1 MGITE
6 LTVHELKEKLDKKE
20 ITVTEITKAYV
31 DRIKEKEKDVQSFV
45 TILSDE
51 AIEKAKE
58 IEEKIKNNE
67 NIGEY
72 AGIPIGIK
80 DNMCTKG
87 IKTTCSSK
95 MLENFVSPYNATIIE
110 KVLNEEN
117 MINLG
122 KLNMDEFA
130 MGSSTETSYFK
141 KTRNPWDL
149 DRVPGG
155 SSGGSAAAVAA
166 NMVPWALGS
175 DTGGSIRQPAS
186 LCGVVG
192 LKPTY
197 GLVSRY
203 GLVAFASSL
212 DQIGPITKDVKDTAI
227 LLSIIA
233 GHDEKDTTSVNM
245 PKKDYTKALTNN
257 VKGLKIG
264 VPKEFFGE
272 GINEEVKEALNKA
285 IEKYKEL
292 GAIVEETSLDVAKY
306 ALATYYIIACA
317 EASSNLGRFD
327 GIRYGYRTKNFT
339 NLKEIYKNS
348 RSEGFGAEVKRRIIL
363 GTYVLSSGYYDAY
376 YKKAQQVRT
385 LVKNEF
391 EKNLNKYDI
400 LLTPTSPITAFKLG
414 EKSDNPLEMYL
425 ADICTVSINIAGVPG
440 LSIPCGVDK
449 NGMPIGMQ
457 LIGKHFDE
465 ETLLNAGYTYEMATK
480 FRENYKPTF
489 KGGMN

>member
-1 MGITE
+1 MNITE
-6 LTVHELKEKLDKKE
+6 LTVHELQDKLSKKE
-20 ITVTEITKAYV
+20 ITSTQIVEAYQK
-31 DRIKEKEKDVQSFV
+31 RIEEKEDAVQAFV
-45 TILSDE
+45 TTLPKE
-51 AIEKAKE
+51 AVEEAKE
-58 IEEKIKNNE
+58 IDEKITKNEISGNF
-67 NIGEY
+67 

-95 MLENFVSPYNATIIE
+95 MLENFVAPYDATVIE
-110 KVLNEEN
+110 KLKDEN
-117 MINLG
+117 MIIMG

-130 MGSSTETSYFK
+130 MGGSTEYSYFK
-141 KTRNPWDL
+141 KTKNPWNL
-149 DRVPGG
+149 NKVPGG

-166 NMVPWALGS
+166 GMVPWALGS

-212 DQIGPITKDVKDTAI
+212 DQIGPITKDVYDSC
-227 LLSIIA
+227 LLLNLIA
-233 GHDEKDTTSVNM
+233 GHDEKDTTSADIE
-245 PKKDYTKALTNN
+245 KKDYTKALKND

-272 GINEEVKEALNKA
+272 GINSEVKECLEKA
-285 IEKYKEL
+285 IETYKEL
-292 GAIVEETSLDVAKY
+292 GAQIEEFSLDIAQY
-306 ALATYYIIACA
+306 SLATYYIIACA

-327 GIRYGYRTKNFT
+327 GIRYGYRAKNVKS
-339 NLKEIYKNS
+339 LKELYRKS

-385 LVKNEF
+385 LVMKEFNDAF
-391 EKNLNKYDI
+391 EKYDVI
-400 LLTPTSPITAFKLG
+400 LTPTSPTVAFDIGSKTT
-414 EKSDNPLEMYL
+414 NPLEMYL
-425 ADICTVSINIAGVPG
+425 SDICTVSVNIAGLPG
-440 LSIPCGVDK
+440 ISIPCGVDSQ
-449 NGMPIGMQ
+449 GMPIGMQ
-457 LIGKHFDE
+457 LIGNKFCE
-465 ETLLNAGYTYEMATK
+465 ETILNAAYTFEQKIK
-480 FRENYKPTF
+480 FRENYKPEF
-489 KGGMN
+489 KK